1 MLVLSLYCLLRLV
14 LLSCFDVTV
23 FVCSYMFTYT
33 YRLPV
38 STPSFPF
45 VSSSNHNLEG
55 QGGGVPLTHLNNNRL
70 MRGLSS
76 NSTTDFCC
84 VLQVRNIYL
93 HCSKTVDYRNGSKH
107 DIHKLHCFFC
117 FFHNWNWINEYKL
130 NKTRTVC
137 FDFKIAHSISH
148 VFWSML

>member
-1 MLVLSLYCLLRLV
+1 MLVLPLYCLLRLV
-14 LLSCFDVTV
+14 LLSCFDVTM

-45 VSSSNHNLEG
+45 VSSSNLNLEG

-107 DIHKLHCFFC
+107 DLHKLHCFFC
-117 FFHNWNWINEYKL
+117 FFHN
-130 NKTRTVC
+130 
-137 FDFKIAHSISH
+137 
-148 VFWSML
+148 